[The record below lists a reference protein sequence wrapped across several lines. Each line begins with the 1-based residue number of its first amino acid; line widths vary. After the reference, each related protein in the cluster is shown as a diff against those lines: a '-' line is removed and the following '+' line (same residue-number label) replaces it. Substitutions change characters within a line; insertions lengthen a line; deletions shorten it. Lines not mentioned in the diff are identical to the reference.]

1 MSIKLV
7 TYNAKTVTPQDD
19 ALVYDAALKKSG
31 IIYGAAVTI
40 KNATQLHI
48 TSGHGVIAGR
58 KFTIE
63 AQDISVT
70 LAGSGT
76 LKGRLYVHLE
86 LSNSS
91 TPIKFMTQVAAS
103 LSDPVQN
110 ADVNI
115 TDGIYEFNLCTFT
128 VGTTA
133 ISALV
138 DVTPK
143 FTAQHKKL
151 SAGSTTVTF
160 DVPTYGDN
168 LISFF
173 TSNGMGYSQLTE
185 NNGQVTLTYE
195 TQPSDVDVWCEIKG
209 V

>member
-7 TYNAKTVTPQDD
+7 TFNAKTVTPQDD

-31 IIYGAAVTI
+31 IIYGAEVTI
-40 KNATQLHI
+40 KSATQLHI

-63 AQDISVT
+63 AQDINVS

-91 TPIKFMTQVAAS
+91 NPIQFMTQVAAS
-103 LSDPVQN
+103 LSDPVQDP
-110 ADVNI
+110 DVNI
-115 TDGIYEFNLCTFT
+115 TDGIYEFNMCTFS
-128 VGTTA
+128 VSTTT
-133 ISALV
+133 ISALA

-143 FTAQHKKL
+143 YKAQYQKL

-160 DVPTYGDN
+160 DVPTFGDY
-168 LISFF
+168 LIDIY
-173 TSNGMGYSQLTE
+173 TSNGIGYSQLTE

-195 TQPSDVDVWCEIKG
+195 TQPSDVGVWCEIKG

>member
-31 IIYGAAVTI
+31 IIYGAEVTI
-40 KNATQLHI
+40 KSATQLHI
-48 TSGHGVIAGR
+48 SSGHGVIAGR
-58 KFTIE
+58 KFTVE
-63 AQDISVT
+63 AQDINVT

-76 LKGRLYVHLE
+76 LKGRLYIHLD
-86 LSNSS
+86 LANTSN
-91 TPIKFMTQVAAS
+91 PIQFMTQVAAT

-115 TDGIYEFNLCTFT
+115 INGIYEFNLCTFT
-128 VGTTA
+128 VGTTS

-143 FTAQHKKL
+143 YKDQYRKL

-160 DVPTYGDN
+160 DVPTFGDY
-168 LISFF
+168 LIDIY

-185 NNGQVTLTYE
+185 SNGQVTLTYE
-195 TQPSDVDVWCEIKG
+195 TQPSDVGVWCEIKG

>member
-31 IIYGAAVTI
+31 IIYGAEVTI
-40 KNATQLHI
+40 KSATQLHI
-48 TSGHGVIAGR
+48 SSGHGVIAGR
-58 KFTIE
+58 KFTVE
-63 AQDISVT
+63 AQDINVT

-76 LKGRLYVHLE
+76 LKGRLYIHLD
-86 LSNSS
+86 LANTSN
-91 TPIKFMTQVAAS
+91 PIQFMTQVAAT

-115 TDGIYEFNLCTFT
+115 TNGIYEFNLCTFT
-128 VGTTA
+128 VGTTS

-143 FTAQHKKL
+143 YKAQHRKL

-160 DVPTYGDN
+160 DVPTFGDY
-168 LISFF
+168 LIDIY

-185 NNGQVTLTYE
+185 SNGQVALTYE

>member
-31 IIYGAAVTI
+31 IIYGAEVTI
-40 KNATQLHI
+40 KSATQLHI
-48 TSGHGVIAGR
+48 SSGHGVIAGR
-58 KFTIE
+58 KFTVE
-63 AQDISVT
+63 AQDINVT

-76 LKGRLYVHLE
+76 LKGRLYIHLD
-86 LSNSS
+86 LANTSN
-91 TPIKFMTQVAAS
+91 PIQFMTQVAAT

-115 TDGIYEFNLCTFT
+115 INGIYEFNLCTFT
-128 VGTTA
+128 VGTTS

-143 FTAQHKKL
+143 YKAQYRKL

-160 DVPTYGDN
+160 DVPTFGDY
-168 LISFF
+168 LIDIY

-185 NNGQVTLTYE
+185 SNGQVTLTYE
-195 TQPSDVDVWCEIKG
+195 TQPSDVGVWCEIKG

>member
-7 TYNAKTVTPQDD
+7 TFNAKTVTPQDD

-31 IIYGAAVTI
+31 IIYGAEVTI
-40 KNATQLHI
+40 KSATQLHI